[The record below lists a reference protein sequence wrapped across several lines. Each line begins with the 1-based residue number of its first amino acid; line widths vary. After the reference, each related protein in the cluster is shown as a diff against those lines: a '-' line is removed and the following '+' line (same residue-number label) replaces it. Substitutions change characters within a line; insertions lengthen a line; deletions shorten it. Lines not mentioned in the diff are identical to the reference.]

1 MATGLPELEPLLR
14 EMLDTVAPGDDSRS
28 RIERLRMMGLLRR
41 LLERDSV
48 GIIAGLMR
56 DGEFAAL
63 GYKKPTSALANLL
76 DIDTGEAAQLVT
88 AVQTVHP
95 QTTPQGETLEP
106 KLPATA
112 AAFATGDI
120 TVRHVSVVAKVME
133 SRAAERLAPQVWAHA
148 EQHVA
153 KLATQALPKQ
163 LQAQAT
169 EYIELLDQ
177 DGDPDGPPPD
187 ETNELQI
194 IRNPR
199 GGGKIIAR
207 FDDPVR
213 FETVLAV
220 IDAKSAPLTADDRRT
235 AAERQADALT
245 DVFGFV
251 AQHGDSTVL
260 PQNLPTV
267 AVTVQ
272 ETDLENR
279 AAAGCLAFG
288 GIPSPAALRRM
299 CCDANVIP
307 VVLNGAGRPIDIGH
321 SKRSIPSWIRRAV
334 QVRDRGCAHPGCDRP
349 PSWVECHH
357 IVEWFRGGPTSVDN
371 CVLLCR
377 VHHREIHSTEWIVR
391 TASDGI
397 PEFVPPVWIDPEQR
411 PRRHPRYL
419 RPVG

>member
-14 EMLDTVAPGDDSRS
+14 EMLDTVAAGDDSTS
-28 RIERLRMMGLLRR
+28 RFERLRLIGLLHR
-41 LLERDSV
+41 LLGRESV
-48 GIIAGLMR
+48 DIIAGLMR
-56 DGEFAAL
+56 DGEFAAR
-63 GYKKPTSALANLL
+63 GYKQPKSALANLL
-76 DIDTGEAAQLVT
+76 DIDSGEAGQLVT
-88 AVQTVHP
+88 AAETVHP
-95 QTTPQGETLEP
+95 RTTRQGETLEP
-106 KLPATA
+106 RLPATA
-112 AAFATGDI
+112 AAFAAGDI
-120 TVRHVSVVAKVME
+120 TVRHVSVVATVME
-133 SRAAERLAPQVWAHA
+133 SRAAGRLAPHVWAHA
-148 EQHVA
+148 EEHVA
-153 KLATQALPKQ
+153 KLAAQVLPKR

-220 IDAKSAPLTADDRRT
+220 IDAKSAPLTADDQRT

-251 AQHGDSTVL
+251 AEHGDSTVL
-260 PQNLPTV
+260 PQNRPTV
-267 AVTVQ
+267 AVIVQ

-307 VVLNGAGRPIDIGH
+307 VVLNGAGRPIDVGH
-321 SKRSIPSWIRRAV
+321 GNRSIPSWIRRAV

-349 PSWVECHH
+349 PSWSECHH
-357 IVEWFRGGPTSVDN
+357 IIEWFRGGPTSVDN

-397 PEFVPPVWIDPEQR
+397 PEFVPPAWIDPEQR

-419 RPVG
+419 QPVG